1 MKKIVIPFLIS
12 AFLTQP
18 VFASVIQDNVINC
31 TEDLKNSINTKLDS
45 IPDEIIN
52 QFYDAGG
59 NIVFKD
65 SITYQGKNVKGI
77 FYENTN
83 MIEVVNEELSSHY
96 LAHEIGHFIYSKAE
110 LSNEDKNKLNTLY
123 TVFGMYGPPFTSTE
137 ETFAELYAFTKT
149 GYGGYYLNQNDY
161 NLIKRIEKS
170 VSEQYDKKSH
180 WENENGIWYLKD
192 YQNNLLTGWNK
203 VNGIWY
209 FLDQDGKLLLN
220 TTTPDGYRVDQ
231 NGAWMK
237 DL

>member
-1 MKKIVIPFLIS
+1 MKKLFTALLIS
-12 AFLTQP
+12 TMISQP
-18 VFASVIQDNVINC
+18 TFAAVLQQNVINC
-31 TEDLKNSINTKLDS
+31 NEETKLEVNRTLDS
-45 IPDEIIN
+45 IPDEIMN
-52 QFYDAGG
+52 QFYESGG
-59 NIVFKD
+59 KITFKD
-65 SITYQGKNVKGI
+65 SIRYQGKDVKGI
-77 FYENTN
+77 YYQKTN
-83 MIEVVNEELSSHY
+83 EIEVVNDELNYHY
-96 LAHEIGHFIYSKAE
+96 LAHEIGHFIYSK
-110 LSNEDKNKLNTLY
+110 SKITNDDKNELNLLY
-123 TVFGMYGPPFTSTE
+123 SVFGMYGPPFTSTE